1 MFSCS
6 SKTCPS
12 EAKNLNITTNQLLKI
27 LNSSSGQTW
36 FSENLENIDWA
47 KENYEKDNTIAIL
60 EKDVRSFLDGLAD
73 SNSSSNNAMVNFQNA
88 LLNGLK
94 NIPTFPNN

>member
-1 MFSCS
+1 M
-6 SKTCPS
+6 
-12 EAKNLNITTNQLLKI
+12 
-27 LNSSSGQTW
+27 
-36 FSENLENIDWA
+36 
-47 KENYEKDNTIAIL
+47 YNTIAIL

>member
-1 MFSCS
+1 M
-6 SKTCPS
+6 
-12 EAKNLNITTNQLLKI
+12 LKI

-47 KENYEKDNTIAIL
+47 KENYETDNTIAIL

-94 NIPTFPNN
+94 NIPSFPHN

>member
-1 MFSCS
+1 M
-6 SKTCPS
+6 
-12 EAKNLNITTNQLLKI
+12 LKI
-27 LNSSSGQTW
+27 LNNSSGQTW

-47 KENYEKDNTIAIL
+47 KESYKTDNTIAIL

-73 SNSSSNNAMVNFQNA
+73 SNSSSNDAMVNFQNA

-94 NIPTFPNN
+94 NIPTYPHN

>member
-6 SKTCPS
+6 SKTCLS
-12 EAKNLNITTNQLLKI
+12 EAKNLNITTDQLLKI

-47 KENYEKDNTIAIL
+47 KENYETDNTIAIL
-60 EKDVRSFLDGLAD
+60 EKDVKVLDGLAD
-73 SNSSSNNAMVNFQNA
+73 SNSSSNKAMVNFQNA

-94 NIPTFPNN
+94 NIPKFPHN

>member
-1 MFSCS
+1 MRHVL
-6 SKTCPS
+6 S

-47 KENYEKDNTIAIL
+47 KENYDTDNTIGIL

-73 SNSSSNNAMVNFQNA
+73 TNSSSNNAMVNFQNA

-94 NIPTFPNN
+94 NIPSFPHN

>member
-1 MFSCS
+1 M
-6 SKTCPS
+6 
-12 EAKNLNITTNQLLKI
+12 LKI

-47 KENYEKDNTIAIL
+47 KENYETDNTIAIL

>member
-1 MFSCS
+1 M
-6 SKTCPS
+6 
-12 EAKNLNITTNQLLKI
+12 LKI

-47 KENYEKDNTIAIL
+47 KENYETDNTIAIL

-73 SNSSSNNAMVNFQNA
+73 SNSSSNDAMVNFQNA